1 MLEAE
6 EQQTKCPTP
15 FWKRPPLLSV
25 KHKTDVLKDAVD
37 NVVSK
42 GIDGAKSLL
51 HNLKENK
58 GQVSSKIVGAV
69 SQFAV
74 VADSSATTADRD
86 LPVSTDNQ
94 PLLAAGETATPWWKS
109 CCEVLDLLKA
119 SSSSN

>member
-1 MLEAE
+1 MSDSILEKATSALGE
-6 EQQTKCPTP
+6 AA
-15 FWKRPPLLSV
+15 
-25 KHKTDVLKDAVD
+25 KTDVLKDAVD

-69 SQFAV
+69 SQFAGGS
-74 VADSSATTADRD
+74 ADSSATTADRD